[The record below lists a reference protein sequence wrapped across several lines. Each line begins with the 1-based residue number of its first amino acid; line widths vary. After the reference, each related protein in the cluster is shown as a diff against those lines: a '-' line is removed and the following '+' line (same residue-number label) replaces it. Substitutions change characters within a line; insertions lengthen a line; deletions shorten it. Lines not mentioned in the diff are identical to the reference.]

1 MYMQVGM
8 QQTWYFMYFK
18 GSQSRGREKRE
29 QLYIHVGWQFSYLL
43 EGSRPW
49 TVPCVASQQT
59 DLQTEQ
65 KHP

>member
-8 QQTWYFMYFK
+8 QLYVLQ
-18 GSQSRGREKRE
+18 GQSITRQRKKRATVYTCR
-29 QLYIHVGWQFSYLL
+29 LAISYLL